1 MVEQKVIE
9 KQKEVKEFRAAHGDT
24 KVGEVTVNMVHHNYS
39 LICVNPH
46 RHVDVRRNAGNQRF
60 GHRDFGT

>member
-24 KVGEVTVNMVHHNYS
+24 KVGEVTVNMVSISQLTIN
-39 LICVNPH
+39 
-46 RHVDVRRNAGNQRF
+46 
-60 GHRDFGT
+60 